1 MENSI
6 EVHQKTKNRAIPL
19 LGIYPGKKPIGGKPE
34 FRVVI
39 VSHWLSG
46 GGFSLAGVVAGQGEN
61 FLLLAVVN

>member
-39 VSHWLSG
+39 VSH
-46 GGFSLAGVVAGQGEN
+46 
-61 FLLLAVVN
+61 